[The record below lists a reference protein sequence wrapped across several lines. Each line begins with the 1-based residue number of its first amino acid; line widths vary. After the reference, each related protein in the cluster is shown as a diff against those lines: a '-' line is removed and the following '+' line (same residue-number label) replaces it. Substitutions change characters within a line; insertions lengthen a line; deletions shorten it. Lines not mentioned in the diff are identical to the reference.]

1 MIFVNNMR
9 FEVPGIGIYIVH
21 EHGEISD
28 TQGEIATVGKTR
40 TPVQGNPAF
49 SNGVVSTKQILESVS
64 KTENFGS
71 TSKNME

>member
-1 MIFVNNMR
+1 M
-9 FEVPGIGIYIVH
+9 YIVH

-28 TQGEIATVGKTR
+28 TQGEIATRTVGKTR
-40 TPVQGNPAF
+40 TPVQGNPVF
-49 SNGVVSTKQILESVS
+49 SNGVVSTKQILECVS